1 MKKIQKLM
9 LKTSILSSLFFGFI
23 ISILANNCLFL
34 SLIEK
39 AVKIKFNP
47 LQITDWMWIF
57 MGS

>member
-1 MKKIQKLM
+1 MRKIRQFKI
-9 LKTSILSSLFFGFI
+9 KSSIFYSLIIGFI
-23 ISILANNCLFL
+23 VCFLANNCLFL
-34 SLIEK
+34 SLVEK